1 MIDPGKLRAWYAHRQ
16 GLDGS
21 LEGKCQQVNVV
32 QPTRDQVS
40 MKRFLIFTALFPPL
54 VLVVYI
60 VADQFWR
67 EGFPGFGF
75 LGWLV
80 GIAYVLAIVPAW
92 LTAGVDGALSRQPI
106 YLRVIATMAVAAILA
121 ELVARYMG
129 QPHFDVPVA
138 IAGAIPA
145 AVCSSLAG
153 MKQA

>member
-1 MIDPGKLRAWYAHRQ
+1 
-16 GLDGS
+16 
-21 LEGKCQQVNVV
+21 
-32 QPTRDQVS
+32 

-54 VLVVYI
+54 VLVVTI

-92 LTAGVDGALSRQPI
+92 LTAGVDRALSRQPI
-106 YLRVIATMAVAAILA
+106 YLRVVATMAVAAILA

-138 IAGAIPA
+138 SAGAIPA
-145 AVCSSLAG
+145 AACSWLAG